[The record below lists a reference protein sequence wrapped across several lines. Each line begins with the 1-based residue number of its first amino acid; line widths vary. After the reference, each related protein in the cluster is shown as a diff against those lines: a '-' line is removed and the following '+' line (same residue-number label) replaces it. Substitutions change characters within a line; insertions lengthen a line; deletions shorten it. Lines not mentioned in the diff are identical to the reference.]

1 MNVRRQLSLVALV
14 AMLLLTSCKNS
25 MFRPASYGGAY
36 EVVVVGDSDSLLYN
50 VLSAPIVGLPQAEP
64 SFDVVEIASEK
75 LQGDSKMVRNIVVLS
90 INQRQKGVSISSRQN
105 VYAQPQVIVTVAAPS
120 FQKLKAFLEKEGQT
134 LRNYLTKIELHR
146 TQADIAKQPN
156 AKADETIRK
165 MFGIAMQIPADLTA
179 SRVGKDFLWLSNNA
193 PSGMVN
199 ICLYS
204 IGKGDF
210 RQQRDSVM
218 RKNILGEQKGM
229 YMRTASIASVTR
241 GRGNSVTVR
250 GLWEMKNDAMGGAFV
265 AYWQPEG
272 SRIVVAETF
281 VYAPETKKRNLV
293 RRLEAALYT
302 RNKQE

>member
-1 MNVRRQLSLVALV
+1 MNVHRQLSLVALV
-14 AMLLLTSCKNS
+14 AMLLLTGCKNTL
-25 MFRPASYGGAY
+25 FRPASYGKAY
-36 EVVVVGDSDSLLYN
+36 EVVVVNDKDSLLYN
-50 VLSAPIVGLPQAEP
+50 VFSAPIVGLPQAEP
-64 SFDVVEIASEK
+64 SFDVVEIAAEN
-75 LQGDSKMVRNIVVLS
+75 LQGDSRMVRNIVVLT
-90 INQRQKGVSISSRQN
+90 INQREKGVSISSKQN

-120 FQKLKAFLEKEGQT
+120 LPKLKAFLKTQGHT
-134 LRNYLTKIELHR
+134 LRNYLTKVELHR
-146 TQADIAKQPN
+146 AQADMAKQPN
-156 AKADETIRK
+156 AKAEETIRK
-165 MFGIAMQIPADLTA
+165 MFGITMQVPADLTA

-204 IGKGDF
+204 IRKGDF

-218 RKNILGEQKGM
+218 RRNIPGEQKGM
-229 YMRTASIASVTR
+229 YMRTASIASITR

-265 AYWQPEG
+265 AYWQPKG
-272 SRIVVAETF
+272 NRIVVSEAF

>member
-14 AMLLLTSCKNS
+14 VMLLLTSCKNS
-25 MFRPASYGGAY
+25 MFRPASYGRAY

-50 VLSAPIVGLPQAEP
+50 VISAPIVGLPQAEP

-120 FQKLKAFLEKEGQT
+120 LPKLKAFLEKQGQT
-134 LRNYLTKIELHR
+134 LRNYLTKVELYR

-156 AKADETIRK
+156 AKAEAAIRK
-165 MFGIAMQIPADLTA
+165 MFGIAMRVPADLTA

-199 ICLYS
+199 ICLWQGRFPPTARQCDAKKHSRRAERNVHANCFHRFSNTRTGQLRY
-204 IGKGDF
+204 GTGALGNEERCYGRCF
-210 RQQRDSVM
+210 RS
-218 RKNILGEQKGM
+218 L
-229 YMRTASIASVTR
+229 
-241 GRGNSVTVR
+241 
-250 GLWEMKNDAMGGAFV
+250 L
-265 AYWQPEG
+265 
-272 SRIVVAETF
+272 
-281 VYAPETKKRNLV
+281 
-293 RRLEAALYT
+293 AA
-302 RNKQE
+302 

>member
-1 MNVRRQLSLVALV
+1 
-14 AMLLLTSCKNS
+14 
-25 MFRPASYGGAY
+25 
-36 EVVVVGDSDSLLYN
+36 
-50 VLSAPIVGLPQAEP
+50 
-64 SFDVVEIASEK
+64 
-75 LQGDSKMVRNIVVLS
+75 
-90 INQRQKGVSISSRQN
+90 
-105 VYAQPQVIVTVAAPS
+105 
-120 FQKLKAFLEKEGQT
+120 
-134 LRNYLTKIELHR
+134 
-146 TQADIAKQPN
+146 
-156 AKADETIRK
+156 

-193 PSGMVN
+193 PSSMVN

-210 RQQRDSVM
+210 RHQRDSVM
-218 RKNILGEQKGM
+218 RRNILGEQRGM

-265 AYWQPEG
+265 AYWQPKG
-272 SRIVVAETF
+272 SRIVVAEAF

-302 RNKQE
+302 RNKKE

>member
-1 MNVRRQLSLVALV
+1 
-14 AMLLLTSCKNS
+14 
-25 MFRPASYGGAY
+25 
-36 EVVVVGDSDSLLYN
+36 
-50 VLSAPIVGLPQAEP
+50 
-64 SFDVVEIASEK
+64 
-75 LQGDSKMVRNIVVLS
+75 MVRNIVVLS

-120 FQKLKAFLEKEGQT
+120 LQKLKAFLEKEGQT

-156 AKADETIRK
+156 AKVDETIRK
-165 MFGIAMQIPADLTA
+165 MFGIAMRVPADLTA

-193 PSGMVN
+193 PSSMVN

-218 RKNILGEQKGM
+218 RRNILGEQKGM
-229 YMRTASIASVTR
+229 YMRTASITSVTH

-265 AYWQPEG
+265 AYWQPKDN
-272 SRIVVAETF
+272 RIVVAEAF

>member
-1 MNVRRQLSLVALV
+1 
-14 AMLLLTSCKNS
+14 
-25 MFRPASYGGAY
+25 
-36 EVVVVGDSDSLLYN
+36 
-50 VLSAPIVGLPQAEP
+50 
-64 SFDVVEIASEK
+64 
-75 LQGDSKMVRNIVVLS
+75 
-90 INQRQKGVSISSRQN
+90 
-105 VYAQPQVIVTVAAPS
+105 
-120 FQKLKAFLEKEGQT
+120 
-134 LRNYLTKIELHR
+134 
-146 TQADIAKQPN
+146 
-156 AKADETIRK
+156 
-165 MFGIAMQIPADLTA
+165 MFGIAMQVPADLTA

-193 PSGMVN
+193 PSSMVN

-218 RKNILGEQKGM
+218 RRNILGEQKGM
-229 YMRTASIASVTR
+229 YMRTASIASVTH

-272 SRIVVAETF
+272 SRIVVAEAF